1 MLTIEFSAGD
11 VARIRFALSSL
22 WEAISAFH
30 VVQGADGH
38 TALLPWI
45 RRNGP
50 AIRSMLGPDSLLAGL
65 VPSGP
70 RYSPDFLTPPS
81 RTLDPDLR
89 EELSRVLATPH
100 DLVRSELDFMQV
112 PRTAPVQEMYDDP
125 DAGLR
130 RFAREIT
137 LLWDTF
143 LASEWPRMRAVLEA
157 EVFHRARRFTEEGA
171 EGLLNGLHEWIG
183 WRDDTLSVA
192 REWCMGAD
200 IGAGSGVLLIPV
212 VFVWPAVRT
221 VASGDNPQIAYP
233 PRGVATLWE
242 TTRVVPDALAAVVG
256 RTRAQL
262 LVALDAPA
270 STTELAQRVGVSA
283 AGVSQHLKVLRD
295 AGLVTPHRAGHKV
308 LNLRTAAA
316 DTLLAA
322 VPG

>member
-11 VARIRFALSSL
+11 VARIRFALSCL
-22 WEAISAFH
+22 WEAMSAFH
-30 VVQGADGH
+30 VVQGPDGH

-50 AIRSMLGPDSLLAGL
+50 AMRAMLGEGSLLAGL
-65 VPSGP
+65 IPSGP
-70 RYSPDFLTPPS
+70 RYTPDFLTPPS
-81 RTLDPDLR
+81 FTLNPDIR
-89 EELSRVLATPH
+89 EELTRVLATPH
-100 DLVRSELDFMQV
+100 EQVRAEIELLTV
-112 PRTAPVQEMYDDP
+112 PRTPAVQAMYDDP

-130 RFAREIT
+130 RFAREMT

-143 LASEWPRMRAVLEA
+143 LAPEWPRMKAVLDA

-183 WRDDTLSVA
+183 WRDETLSVA
-192 REWCMGAD
+192 REWCLSAD
-200 IGAGSGVLLIPV
+200 IAAGSGVLLVPA

-221 VASGDNPQIAYP
+221 VASGVNPQIAYP

-242 TTRVVPDALAAVVG
+242 APHEAPDALAAVLG

-262 LVALDAPA
+262 LVELDAPA
-270 STTELAQRVGVSA
+270 STTELAKRVGVSA